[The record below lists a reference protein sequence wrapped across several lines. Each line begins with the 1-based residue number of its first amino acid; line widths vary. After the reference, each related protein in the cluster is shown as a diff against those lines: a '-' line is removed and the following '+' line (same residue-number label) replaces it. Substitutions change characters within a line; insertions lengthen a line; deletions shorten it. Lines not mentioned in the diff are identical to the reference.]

1 MIGKLIIKGVEVP
14 VTKEIPVSVN
24 YSIADIRDLD
34 KRGGSLTKTLQIFGT
49 KEVNKIFEHCF
60 RLNIELSTFDPN
72 LKTDAV
78 YYIDE
83 KEQIKG
89 DLQLLKIIDHP
100 NGSREFNC
108 NIIGREGALFV
119 AIGDKYLTD
128 IDFSDLNHTYN
139 KTEQKNSWATSYR
152 KSGVATAF
160 NYGDGYVYPLIKYG
174 YSASDTS
181 YDVNYFKP
189 AIAAREYVKRI
200 FSNAGY
206 TWNSGGF
213 FDSAFFKRLYIPCN
227 LDKIQLDNTTI
238 YNSQY
243 YVGKTT
249 ATFSSAYSGTSD
261 GVGNASFI
269 NSVFMFPNYN
279 LETGS
284 YFDPSNQYDSV
295 TTYQGTIATS
305 GTYNVVAWG
314 QLNITVNAPSLV
326 GGKYAVQ
333 PNSSLTVKI
342 QTNVGSGWYDI
353 ASITNVIGSISDV
366 NLGTAT
372 TIKSSAQTGSIWL
385 GAGSPI
391 RVQYLVNFL
400 GTLKNAGGVAQPST
414 AYTVDYTIPN
424 GTTSNSHYLLL
435 TSTNVSDGFTMTM
448 NKAIP
453 QNIKQKDFIKSL
465 FNMFNLYAEK
475 NKTNET
481 ELIIETRDSFYS
493 ASVDDWTS
501 KVDYS
506 KDFEITP
513 MGDLDALNYV
523 WKYKDDKDY
532 YNDLYQKQYI
542 DNYGLKRKN
551 IINDFLKNEKKTEL
565 IFSPTPLVSNSSNN
579 IICPHIYQ
587 KDTTTIKPL
596 THNIRILYY
605 GGLKNSGNSW
615 TYTSLS
621 SSSSET
627 QYPYMGHVDDPLT
640 PTIDINFDYPRE
652 VYYTYSLAYFTTN
665 NLYNAYYSKFI
676 NEITDKDSKIVKC
689 NVVLNATDINK
700 FTFRNKVFINHPE
713 YGGTYFIVNKIIN
726 YDPLEPKSTQVE
738 LLKLK
743 NYGAFVPSVIPID
756 PASNPSA
763 TSRILY
769 NPAINNY
776 SNTET
781 ANTLAL
787 GSTNRVIGAGNIV
800 TGGNNNFIDETSTGV
815 SLINCNRVS
824 VVGVTNFVGVGLSD
838 INIDS
843 TYNNTTLDINN
854 QKQSLTIA
862 GSDPVNPTYFNYDS
876 KIDTYYVDC
885 TGGDVTILFDASTLT
900 GNFSVTFIRTDSSAY
915 LFRIDEVSGLPTV
928 IGNAIPY
935 NTGAVQYDSITVTYN
950 NNVFYIK

>member
-1 MIGKLIIKGVEVP
+1 MIGKLVINGVEVP

-24 YSIADIRDLD
+24 YSVADIRDLD

-49 KEVNKIFEHCF
+49 NEVNKIFEHCF

-128 IDFSDLNHTYN
+128 IDFSDLDHTYN

-152 KSGVATAF
+152 KSGVVTSF

-181 YDVNYFKP
+181 YDVNYLKP

-200 FSNAGY
+200 FTDAGY

-213 FDSAFFKRLYIPCN
+213 FDSTLFKRLYIPCN
-227 LDKIQLDNTTI
+227 LDKVQLDNTTI

-243 YVGKTT
+243 YVGKTS
-249 ATFSSAYSGTSD
+249 ATFTSAYSGTSD
-261 GVGNASFI
+261 GAGNASFI
-269 NSVFMFPNYN
+269 NSVFMFPNYD

-284 YFDPSNQYDSV
+284 YFDPSNQYNAV
-295 TTYQGTIATS
+295 TTYQGTITTA

-314 QLNITVNAPSLV
+314 QLDITVNAPSLV
-326 GGKYAVQ
+326 GGKYSVQ
-333 PNSSLTVKI
+333 PNSSLTVRI
-342 QTNVGSGWYDI
+342 QTNAGSGWYNI
-353 ASITNVIGSISDV
+353 ASITNTIGSVSDV

-372 TIKSSAQTGSIWL
+372 SLKGNAQTGAIFL
-385 GAGSPI
+385 GAGAPI
-391 RVQYLVNFL
+391 RVQFLVNFL
-400 GTLKNAGGVAQPST
+400 GALKTAGGVVSPAT
-414 AYTVDYTIPN
+414 AYTVDYTLPN
-424 GTTSNSHYLLL
+424 GSQKNEHYLLL
-435 TSTNVSDGFTMTM
+435 ADTTVKDGFTMTM

-453 QNIKQKDFIKSL
+453 QNIKQKDFLKSL

-481 ELIIETRDSFYS
+481 ELIIETRNSFYS
-493 ASVDDWTS
+493 GTIDDWTA

-542 DNYGLKRKN
+542 DNYGLKRKG
-551 IINDFLKNEKKTEL
+551 ITNDFLKNEKKTEL

-587 KDTTTIKPL
+587 KDSSSIKPL

-621 SSSSET
+621 GSSTET
-627 QYPYMGHVDDPLT
+627 QYPYMGHVDDPLA
-640 PTIDINFDYPRE
+640 PTLDINFDYPRE

-665 NLYNAYYSKFI
+665 NLYNAYYSRFI
-676 NEITDKDSKIVKC
+676 NEIIDKDSKIVKC

-700 FTFRNKVFINHPE
+700 FTFRNTIFINHPE

-743 NYGAFVPSVIPID
+743 AYSDFEPSTIPID
-756 PASNPSA
+756 PASNTSSSA
-763 TSRILY
+763 RIYY
-769 NPAINNY
+769 NPSINTY

-781 ANTLAL
+781 ANTISI
-787 GSTNRVIGAGNIV
+787 GSTNRVAGAGNSII
-800 TGGNNNFIDETSTGV
+800 GGANNFIDDTSTGI
-815 SLINCNRVS
+815 SLINCNRCS
-824 VVGVTNFVGVGLSD
+824 VNGATNLMVIGYSD
-838 INIDS
+838 TIFDS
-843 TYNNTTLDINN
+843 SYNNRTLNNSSEGSPTASSVTYNANFNVDSSIQLYYIDCTLGNITATFDISTCANKVFYFVRTDASANTFSIDEITGMPLVSGNPVPFNTGMLQYD
-854 QKQSLTIA
+854 SLTISNN
-862 GSDPVNPTYFNYDS
+862 GS
-876 KIDTYYVDC
+876 
-885 TGGDVTILFDASTLT
+885 
-900 GNFSVTFIRTDSSAY
+900 NFFI
-915 LFRIDEVSGLPTV
+915 I
-928 IGNAIPY
+928 
-935 NTGAVQYDSITVTYN
+935 
-950 NNVFYIK
+950 